1 MILRLLILGG
11 TAFGIAL
18 AFVCVSALWQA
29 RGRLPVRADVIMVLG
44 AATEVDG
51 TLGKAALARVE
62 TGVALWQSGLAPKI
76 LFTGGPALPNFR
88 AHGALMAEAAREMGV
103 TDEAIIVEASAHSTL
118 QNALLSQPLIP
129 DQQVILVTH
138 GYHMARSRLS
148 LAWAGIPVAGYA
160 TSGAFTGPRDVL
172 REALAT
178 PYNAGRVALW
188 HVLGWTGIDPDWR
201 LRMLAQAPGKRHHK
215 G

>member
-1 MILRLLILGG
+1 MIWRLLLLGLAG
-11 TAFGIAL
+11 FGVSLAL
-18 AFVCVSALWQA
+18 VCITALWHV
-29 RGRLPVRADVIMVLG
+29 RGRLPDNADVIMVLG

-51 TLGKAALARVE
+51 TLGKPALARVQ
-62 TGVALWQSGLAPKI
+62 TGVELWRRGLAPEI
-76 LFTGGPALPNFR
+76 LFTGGPALPSFR
-88 AHGALMAEAAREMGV
+88 AHGALMADAARALGV
-103 TDEAIIVEASAHSTL
+103 PEEAIIIEAGAHSTL

-129 DQQVILVTH
+129 DRRVILVTH
-138 GYHMARSRLS
+138 GYHMTRSRLS

-160 TSGAFTGPRDVL
+160 TPGAFTGARDAL

-178 PYNAGRVALW
+178 PFNAGRVALW
-188 HVLGWTGIDPDWR
+188 HVLGWTGMDPGRR